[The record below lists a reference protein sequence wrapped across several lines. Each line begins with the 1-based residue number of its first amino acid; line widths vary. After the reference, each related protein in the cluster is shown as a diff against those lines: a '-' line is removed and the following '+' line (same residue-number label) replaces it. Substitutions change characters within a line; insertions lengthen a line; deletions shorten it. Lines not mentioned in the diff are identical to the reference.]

1 MRVYGPSGTRNIP
14 QDRGPS
20 TVTGTATFNGAG
32 ASTVI
37 GASYTV
43 PANRRAFISVASIFG
58 LVTVAMA
65 AGQTAF
71 AEVIVTPSGGAAGF
85 VDVDRCPAAS
95 ALGVKLH
102 AQATQLWLKAG
113 DAVDVRVAE
122 DAGVG
127 VVTCAGGF
135 EGVEFDA

>member
-1 MRVYGPSGTRNIP
+1 MQLFAPGGSRTVP
-14 QDRGPS
+14 QDRNPA

-32 ASTVI
+32 ASTVV
-37 GASYTV
+37 GATYTV
-43 PANRRAFISVASIFG
+43 PAGRRTFISVASIFG

-71 AEVIVTPSGGAAGF
+71 AEVIVTPNGGAAGF

-95 ALGVKLH
+95 AIGTKLH
-102 AQATQLWLKAG
+102 AQATGLWLKAG

-127 VVTCAGGF
+127 VVPCAGGF
-135 EGVEFDA
+135 EGVEFDV